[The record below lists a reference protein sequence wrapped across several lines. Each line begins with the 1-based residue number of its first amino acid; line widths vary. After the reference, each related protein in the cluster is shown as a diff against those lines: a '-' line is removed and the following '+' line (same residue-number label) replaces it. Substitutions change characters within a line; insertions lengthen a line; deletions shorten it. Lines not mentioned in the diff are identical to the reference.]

1 MLVMPLLSKA
11 QATTSDSYKLL
22 EPLPCIPGT
31 SSDVSCDKKMVT
43 EMKFTDYLG
52 YVFKFAIA
60 ISAFLAVVMI
70 IWGGFEI
77 MLSEAIPS
85 KMDGKKK
92 IIDAITGLLMVL
104 SSYLI
109 LRTIDPRLV
118 QINLTLKKV
127 DTTNLIKGIS
137 TFKNSVDSK
146 LVAYSTIQQN
156 ELGQLD
162 IDISKKQ
169 SEIDD
174 VEKRLKDT
182 NLSEQ
187 ETNNLKERLETAKV
201 SKKDLLAKKTTKSLE
216 YASTISFKKTR
227 ELINSTDNDSNNQS
241 NIDSNIENI
250 TKQYDI
256 QIFEAMG
263 KATNTTP
270 DTGLVVKLKKQ
281 KEYFLKQID
290 EEVKLNDI
298 KKGCLTNDID
308 RSIPILENTIGEIN
322 KNRLTENYLDGIGI
336 DSDIYNAVVED
347 RINTIQLEINFIRT
361 GEENSNNTGQDLNN
375 YDQGIF

>member
-1 MLVMPLLSKA
+1 MSF
-11 QATTSDSYKLL
+11 
-22 EPLPCIPGT
+22 IG
-31 SSDVSCDKKMVT
+31 
-43 EMKFTDYLG
+43 
-52 YVFKFAIA
+52 
-60 ISAFLAVVMI
+60 
-70 IWGGFEI
+70 
-77 MLSEAIPS
+77 
-85 KMDGKKK
+85 
-92 IIDAITGLLMVL
+92 
-104 SSYLI
+104 
-109 LRTIDPRLV
+109 
-118 QINLTLKKV
+118 
-127 DTTNLIKGIS
+127 
-137 TFKNSVDSK
+137 
-146 LVAYSTIQQN
+146 
-156 ELGQLD
+156 
-162 IDISKKQ
+162 
-169 SEIDD
+169 
-174 VEKRLKDT
+174 
-182 NLSEQ
+182 
-187 ETNNLKERLETAKV
+187 
-201 SKKDLLAKKTTKSLE
+201 
-216 YASTISFKKTR
+216 STISFKKTR